1 MIMRFLGYFRRR
13 AFASRTHFF
22 PIFSRQ
28 AAYIRQASTALTAMM
43 KTSDQSEWRRLEKEV
58 KMCEVQ
64 GDAMLA
70 EFYGE
75 LYENI
80 VTPVD
85 RDHLQT
91 IAMYIDEFLDNIN
104 VSAKSIL
111 LYLPDRIDTGLLELA
126 QYIESE
132 ADALKEII
140 AMLMD
145 IRHCFSSITLQC
157 DRISELE
164 HAADDSYE
172 EYIEKHPNVDYEK
185 YYQTVCENAPQ
196 ETVYYDFCPR
206 DGTQEVWYEEKCKLV
221 ENSFWG
227 IRSYMNSLLF
237 LGTAED
243 QWLLM
248 KRPRETFGEG
258 GNYFLWNPKTREA
271 EVFRETSVSS
281 DGPMSTG
288 YGEVMDIMYSDREI
302 LWMDTEEKDG
312 KRRKKIQ

>member
-140 AMLMD
+140 AMNRNGVKPESLKTEPD
-145 IRHCFSSITLQC
+145 VTAPEFVSAVGDDSITRF
-157 DRISELE
+157 D
-164 HAADDSYE
+164 
-172 EYIEKHPNVDYEK
+172 
-185 YYQTVCENAPQ
+185 
-196 ETVYYDFCPR
+196 ETRKKKKRQRQGKPARSGQQKEGGERREPR
-206 DGTQEVWYEEKCKLV
+206 DRK
-221 ENSFWG
+221 
-227 IRSYMNSLLF
+227 
-237 LGTAED
+237 
-243 QWLLM
+243 
-248 KRPRETFGEG
+248 
-258 GNYFLWNPKTREA
+258 
-271 EVFRETSVSS
+271 
-281 DGPMSTG
+281 
-288 YGEVMDIMYSDREI
+288 
-302 LWMDTEEKDG
+302 KDG
-312 KRRKKIQ
+312 RGPKPQKQAQPKQE